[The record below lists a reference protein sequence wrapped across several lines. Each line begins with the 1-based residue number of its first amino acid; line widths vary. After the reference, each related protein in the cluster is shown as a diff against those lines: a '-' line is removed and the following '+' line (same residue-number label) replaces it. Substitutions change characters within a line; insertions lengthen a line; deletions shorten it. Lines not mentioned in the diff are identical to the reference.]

1 VRAGAEDGKTGH
13 APADEPGSV
22 VAVPGRSAR
31 GPAGASGP
39 APADGTGGAGPG
51 ASGPGSAGGAGGEAR
66 GSGLAAAGGAAAVL
80 LGAAAWGSTGTA
92 AHFAPA
98 GASSVSVGA
107 ARIVLGGA
115 VLLVMAAAR
124 RRSRGELRAML
135 GSRGAGR
142 AGLALATVSVS
153 AYQLCFFSAVRLTG
167 VAIGTVVAIGSA
179 PVLTGLISRLTGGGA
194 LTRRWMLATAGAVSG
209 CVVLVTG
216 GRAAGVSL
224 PGVGLALAAGLCY
237 SCYAVAAARLISR
250 GTGERAV
257 MAALFGGGAVILAP
271 VLAATST
278 GWLLSARGLAVTV
291 YLGVVTTVAAYLL
304 YGRGLRSVPAPAAVT
319 LGLAEP
325 LVAAL
330 LGLVVLG
337 ERLSGA
343 SVAGL
348 VLVGLALAAL
358 AVPGRTWRPGRPPR
372 GTG

>member
-1 VRAGAEDGKTGH
+1 VRAGPEDGQAEHGPAEHGPAEGGPESERSGVRAGARDTRESGPCPVQIG
-13 APADEPGSV
+13 PEEP
-22 VAVPGRSAR
+22 
-31 GPAGASGP
+31 PAG
-39 APADGTGGAGPG
+39 
-51 ASGPGSAGGAGGEAR
+51 R
-66 GSGLAAAGGAAAVL
+66 GRRIGAGGAAAIL

-92 AHFAPA
+92 AHFAPD
-98 GASSVSVGA
+98 GASSVSVGS

-115 VLLVMAAAR
+115 MLLAMAIGQ
-124 RRSRGELRAML
+124 RRSRCELGAML
-135 GSRGAGR
+135 RSLGASRAS
-142 AGLALATVSVS
+142 LALATGSVS

-194 LTRRWMLATAGAVSG
+194 LTRRWMLATAAAVSG

-224 PGVGLALAAGLCY
+224 TGVGLALAAGLCY

-257 MAALFGGGAVILAP
+257 MGALFGGGAVILAP

-278 GWLLSARGLAVTV
+278 GWLLAARGLAVTI
-291 YLGVVTTVAAYLL
+291 YLGVVTTAVAYLL
-304 YGRGLRSVPAPAAVT
+304 YGRGLRSVPAPVAVT

-330 LGLVVLG
+330 LGLAVLG
-337 ERLSGA
+337 ERLSGP

-348 VLVGLALAAL
+348 VLVGMALVAL
-358 AVPGRTWRPGRPPR
+358 AVPGRTTR